1 MLADR
6 AHQRSLS
13 HIAEKRGGEFIT
25 LPVSFPIE
33 GVCVL
38 FRDALFCWLW
48 VSFFM
53 NTTQERERAAI

>member
-6 AHQRSLS
+6 AQQRSLS

-38 FRDALFCWLW
+38 FRDALFCWL
-48 VSFFM
+48 
-53 NTTQERERAAI
+53 